1 MKTSDLINTGSKILK
16 ERNIP
21 THRIDS
27 EIKREIPKANNIF
40 NYIGKTSLEEYFALS
55 YYYHTNLYLE
65 II

>member
-27 EIKREIPKANNIF
+27 EIILSHILKKDRERILINK
-40 NYIGKTSLEEYFALS
+40 
-55 YYYHTNLYLE
+55 
-65 II
+65 